1 MSEVHLAAFYALC
14 AALASAIG
22 NVIRQRSAQEVT
34 DKPVGHL
41 TLFGML
47 LRDKR
52 WWLGGVGD
60 ISSYC
65 LLALA
70 LDDGPVLLV
79 MSLQVTALLFALP
92 VYSRFT
98 RHPVTRREWMWAVLL
113 AVALAIVI
121 AVGQPVGGQDRASG
135 STWLVV
141 ALVMGPPLVLCLAS
155 ARIWRD
161 RAVAAVLLAAV
172 AGSLLAVF
180 AVLMKGVVD
189 IIEHNAGQL
198 WHTPELYLWVFCG
211 VAGMIYHQSAYRAG
225 ALTAS
230 LPTIIA
236 AKPVVGGV
244 LGVLV
249 LEETVRADGTQ
260 WFVLAVAAVVV
271 IVATVGLAR
280 GEAATMAAGAGRDL
294 KITDL
299 PKAPSQGLTAEA
311 ARDQRSG

>member
-1 MSEVHLAAFYALC
+1 VSHTHEAVLLALC

-41 TLFGML
+41 ALFGML
-47 LRDKR
+47 LRDRR
-52 WWLGGVGD
+52 WWMGGLGD
-60 ISSYC
+60 IASYC
-65 LLALA
+65 LLAWA
-70 LDDGPVLLV
+70 LDEGSVLLV

-92 VYSRFT
+92 IYARLT
-98 RHPVTRREWMWAVLL
+98 RHRITRREWMWAVVL

-121 AVGQPVGGQDRASG
+121 AVGDPTGGQERASLQ
-135 STWLVV
+135 TWLVV
-141 ALVMGPPLVLCLAS
+141 AIVIGPALVLCLLG
-155 ARIWRD
+155 ARIWSD
-161 RAVAAVLLAAV
+161 RPVAALLLAAV

-189 IIEHNAGQL
+189 IIEHGAGQL
-198 WHTPELYLWVFCG
+198 WHTPELYAWVFCG

-230 LPTIIA
+230 LPTIIV

-244 LGVLV
+244 LGVTV
-249 LEETVRADGTQ
+249 LHETLDAGGRE

-280 GEAATMAAGAGRDL
+280 GEAATMAAGAGRDV
-294 KITDL
+294 KITDQS
-299 PKAPSQGLTAEA
+299 KVPS
-311 ARDQRSG
+311 

>member
-1 MSEVHLAAFYALC
+1 MSGAEYAAILALC
-14 AALASAIG
+14 AALASAVG

-52 WWLGGVGD
+52 WWMGGIGD

-70 LDDGPVLLV
+70 LDDGSVLLV

-92 VYSRFT
+92 VYARMT
-98 RHPVTRREWMWAVLL
+98 RHRITRGEWTWAVLL
-113 AVALAIVI
+113 SVALATVI
-121 AVGQPVGGQDRASG
+121 AVGQPAGGQEQASWQ
-135 STWLVV
+135 TWLVV
-141 ALVMGPPLVLCLAS
+141 AAVLGPPLLLCLLG
-155 ARIWRD
+155 ARIWSD
-161 RAVAAVLLAAV
+161 RPIAAVLLAAV

-180 AVLMKGVVD
+180 AVLMKGIVD
-189 IIEHNAGQL
+189 IVEHDPGHLLRAPQFYG
-198 WHTPELYLWVFCG
+198 WVFCG

-230 LPTIIA
+230 FPTIIV
-236 AKPVVGGV
+236 AKPVLGGV
-244 LGVLV
+244 LGVIV
-249 LEETVRADGTQ
+249 LGETLRASGPE
-260 WFVLAVAAVVV
+260 WFVLAAAAVLV

-280 GEAATMAAGAGRDL
+280 GEAATMAAGAGRDVTT
-294 KITDL
+294 TDE
-299 PKAPSQGLTAEA
+299 PKTVPQGLG
-311 ARDQRSG
+311 S

>member
-1 MSEVHLAAFYALC
+1 MSDTDMAAFLALC

-41 TLFGML
+41 ALFGML
-47 LRDKR
+47 LRDTR
-52 WWLGGVGD
+52 WWLGGIGD
-60 ISSYC
+60 IASYC
-65 LLALA
+65 FLALA
-70 LDDGPVLLV
+70 LDAGSVLLV

-92 VYSRFT
+92 IYARL
-98 RHPVTRREWMWAVLL
+98 TRRPITRQEWTFAVLL

-121 AVGQPVGGQDRASG
+121 AVGQPVGGQERG
-135 STWLVV
+135 SSQTWLVV
-141 ALVMGPPLVLCLAS
+141 AFVMGPPLAVCLLG
-155 ARIWRD
+155 ARIWSN

-180 AVLMKGVVD
+180 AVLMKGIVD
-189 IIEHNAGQL
+189 IVEHDTSQL
-198 WHTPELYLWVFCG
+198 LHTPALYAWVFCG

-230 LPTIIA
+230 LPTIIV

-244 LGVLV
+244 LGITV
-249 LEETVRADGTQ
+249 LEETVRADGTR
-260 WFVLAVAAVVV
+260 WFVLVAAAVVV

-280 GEAATMAAGAGRDL
+280 GEAATMAAGEGRDV
-294 KITDL
+294 KITDQ
-299 PKAPSQGLTAEA
+299 PKAPSQRYG
-311 ARDQRSG
+311 G

>member
-1 MSEVHLAAFYALC
+1 MSEADLAAFYALC

-41 TLFGML
+41 ALFGML

-52 WWLGGVGD
+52 WWMGGIGD

-70 LDDGPVLLV
+70 LDDGSVLLV

-92 VYSRFT
+92 IYARVT
-98 RHPVTRREWMWAVLL
+98 RHRITRVEWTWAVVL

-121 AVGQPVGGQDRASG
+121 AVGQPVGGLEQAS
-135 STWLVV
+135 SQTWLLVG
-141 ALVMGPPLVLCLAS
+141 LVMGPPLLLCLLG
-155 ARIWRD
+155 ARIWSD
-161 RAVAAVLLAAV
+161 RPVAAVLLAAV

-180 AVLMKGVVD
+180 AVLMKGIVD
-189 IIEHNAGQL
+189 IIEHNPGQL
-198 WHTPELYLWVFCG
+198 WHTPALYAWVFCG

-230 LPTIIA
+230 LPTIIV
-236 AKPVVGGV
+236 AKPVVGGL
-244 LGVLV
+244 LGVIV
-249 LEETVRADGTQ
+249 LEETVRADGTG
-260 WFVLAVAAVVV
+260 WFVLAAAVVVV

-280 GEAATMAAGAGRDL
+280 GEAATMAAGAGRDV
-294 KITDL
+294 KITDR
-299 PKAPSQGLTAEA
+299 PEARSQYLS
-311 ARDQRSG
+311 R

>member
-1 MSEVHLAAFYALC
+1 MSEADLAAFYALC

-22 NVIRQRSAQEVT
+22 NVVRQRSAQEVT

-65 LLALA
+65 FLALA
-70 LDDGPVLLV
+70 LDDGSVLLV

-92 VYSRFT
+92 IYSRFA

-121 AVGQPVGGQDRASG
+121 AVGQPVGGQERATG
-135 STWLVV
+135 GTWLVV
-141 ALVMGPPLVLCLAS
+141 ALVMGPPLALGLVA

-161 RAVAAVLLAAV
+161 RPIAAVLLAAV

-189 IIEHNAGQL
+189 VVEHHAGEL
-198 WHTPELYLWVFCG
+198 WHTPDLYLWVFCG

-230 LPTIIA
+230 LPTIIV
-236 AKPVVGGV
+236 AKPVVGGA

-249 LEETVRADGTQ
+249 LEEAVRADGTA

-280 GEAATMAAGAGRDL
+280 GEAATMAAGAGRDV
-294 KITDL
+294 KITDQ
-299 PKAPSQGLTAEA
+299 PKAPP
-311 ARDQRSG
+311 QRLSG

>member
-1 MSEVHLAAFYALC
+1 MSETHLAAFYALC

-41 TLFGML
+41 ALFGML

-52 WWLGGVGD
+52 WWMGGIGD

-70 LDDGPVLLV
+70 LDNGSVLLV

-92 VYSRFT
+92 IYARLT
-98 RHPVTRREWMWAVLL
+98 RHRITRVEWTWAVLL

-121 AVGQPVGGQDRASG
+121 AVGQPVGGLEQAS
-135 STWLVV
+135 SQTWLVV
-141 ALVMGPPLVLCLAS
+141 GVVMGPPLLLCLLS
-155 ARIWRD
+155 ARIWSD
-161 RAVAAVLLAAV
+161 RPVAAVLLAAV

-180 AVLMKGVVD
+180 AVLMKGIVD
-189 IIEHNAGQL
+189 IVEHHAGQL
-198 WHTPELYLWVFCG
+198 WHTPALYAWVFCG

-230 LPTIIA
+230 LPTIIV

-244 LGVLV
+244 LGVTV
-249 LEETVRADGTQ
+249 LEETVRADGTG
-260 WFVLAVAAVVV
+260 WFVLAAAAVVV

-280 GEAATMAAGAGRDL
+280 GEAATVAAGAGRDV
-294 KITDL
+294 KITDR
-299 PKAPSQGLTAEA
+299 PEAPSQYLS
-311 ARDQRSG
+311 R